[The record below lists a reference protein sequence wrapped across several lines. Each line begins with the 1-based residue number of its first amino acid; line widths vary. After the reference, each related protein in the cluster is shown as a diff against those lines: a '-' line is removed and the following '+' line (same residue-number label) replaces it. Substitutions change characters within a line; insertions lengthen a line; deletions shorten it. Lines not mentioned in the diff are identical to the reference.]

1 MGNFLF
7 KPRPP
12 VVIGEPIEVFETNP
26 GAEVIE
32 VEVID
37 EAVLTPNLP
46 L

>member
-26 GAEVIE
+26 GAAVIQ
-32 VEVID
+32 VEVVD
-37 EAVLTPNLP
+37 DPVQYDLN
-46 L
+46 